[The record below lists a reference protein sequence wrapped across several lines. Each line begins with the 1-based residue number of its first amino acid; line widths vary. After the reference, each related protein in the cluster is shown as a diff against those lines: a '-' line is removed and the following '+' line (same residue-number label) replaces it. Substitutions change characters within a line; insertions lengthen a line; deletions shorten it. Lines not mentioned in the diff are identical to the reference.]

1 MDLRDNEAFT
11 QLLRNAVAQAEKLGY
26 KPNQF
31 KRMLE
36 QHGGFETVQRVLATG
51 KPSDGFTRLW
61 ELKRLD
67 LTCEALI
74 VETEWRKHFDAT
86 LIARAEGLLTQMG
99 YAFKPFSV
107 PDVGEPAE
115 PDGAKDQAGNPDQD
129 PATSAGE
136 MRINAFFRD
145 MLFAPVRNERWSW
158 GAVDEAR
165 RHVFLRLWND
175 DILERED
182 ARWIRV
188 LGQNR
193 DNRNGW
199 SEREHHLGLI
209 EKGYTAYAVM
219 CEKSVGTGRR
229 IEHFD
234 QRTLIQLTDASEI
247 NDDRYMRLGGHVSI
261 AMFSAPRDNAVA
273 LQQDL
278 DELQVEGN
286 GSTSTTRST
295 LVDARLG
302 QGRYRSDLMRVWD
315 GSCAVTG
322 CCVAALLRASHC
334 KPWRDSDNQERLD
347 PHNGLMLT
355 ANLDALFD
363 ARLISFDEDG
373 AMLVSAAIT
382 EEEREALGLP
392 APLRRRP
399 GPELGGYLRHHRER
413 FDLLAGVAR

>member
-1 MDLRDNEAFT
+1 MDLRENEAFT
-11 QLLRNAVAQAEKLGY
+11 QLLRNAVSQAEKLGY

-61 ELKRLD
+61 ELRRLD

-74 VETEWRKHFDAT
+74 VETEWRKHFDPA
-86 LIARAEGLLTQMG
+86 LIARAEGLLAQMN
-99 YAFKPFSV
+99 YAFKPFTAPEIV
-107 PDVGEPAE
+107 KAAEPAASE
-115 PDGAKDQAGNPDQD
+115 DETGNTDLD
-129 PATSAGE
+129 PAASVGD

-145 MLFAPVRNERWSW
+145 VLFAPVRNERWSW

-165 RHVFLRLWND
+165 RHVFLRLWSD
-175 DILERED
+175 DILEREG

-199 SEREHHLGLI
+199 SERERHLGLI
-209 EKGYTAYAVM
+209 EKGYTAYAVI
-219 CEKSVGTGRR
+219 CEKSAGPERR

-234 QRTLIQLTDASEI
+234 PSTLIQLGDVTEI
-247 NDDRYMRLGGHVSI
+247 NNDRYMRLADRISVT
-261 AMFSAPRDNAVA
+261 AFSAPRDNAVS

-278 DELQVEGN
+278 DELQVEGD
-286 GSTSTTRST
+286 GSTPTTRST

-302 QGRYRSDLMRVWD
+302 QGKYRGDLMRVWD
-315 GSCAVTG
+315 GACAVTG
-322 CCVAALLRASHC
+322 CGVAALLRASHC

-382 EEEREALGLP
+382 SEECKALGLP
-392 APLRRRP
+392 APLLKKP
-399 GPELGGYLRHHRER
+399 SPELGGYLRHHRER
-413 FDLLAGVAR
+413 FNLLAGVGR